1 MQLAKGL
8 STALI
13 IFLLDQITKTLVFLN
28 IPPYKSVSIWGIY
41 IRLTHVRNPN
51 SIFGISLG
59 SNFPYVWLSLAAAV
73 VLFILLFFEK
83 RTRYVLIYG
92 AILGGALGNA
102 LDRLRWGEVIDFVD
116 IGINETLRWAVF
128 NVADASI
135 TISLI
140 ALLIFTIMERKKS
153 NKIPTHK
160 EV

>member
-1 MQLAKGL
+1 MQVIKGL
-8 STALI
+8 STALLV
-13 IFLLDQITKTLVFLN
+13 FLLDQITKALVSLY

-41 IRLTHVRNPN
+41 IKLTHVRNPN

-59 SNFPYVWLSLAAAV
+59 SHFPYFWVSLVAALI
-73 VLFILLFFEK
+73 LFVLLFFER
-83 RTRYVLIYG
+83 RTRYILIYG

-102 LDRLRWGEVIDFVD
+102 LDRLRWGEVLDFVD
-116 IGINETLRWAVF
+116 IGINENLRWAVF

-140 ALLIFTIMERKKS
+140 VLLFFTIMERKE
-153 NKIPTHK
+153 KIRSTDK